1 MNKLITVSYTHLVIS
16 EDEKAYACYQ
26 DTYEIE
32 KGRARQS
39 AALRPWFCF
48 EYFIKKGDV
57 YKRQAIDN
65 ALQRIR
71 GKAEKLLAR

>member
-1 MNKLITVSYTHLVIS
+1 MGFPKKTESGGGNEQAGCRRVIS

-48 EYFIKKGDV
+48 EYFIKKGMF
-57 YKRQAIDN
+57 YMSGQ
-65 ALQRIR
+65 
-71 GKAEKLLAR
+71 